1 MKTFYLKL
9 LTIIALLLGI
19 YLSTNRYY
27 QYMRSKNFE
36 ILNER
41 QSIII
46 QLPNAEYIEIISRN
60 DQVTDY
66 KETTEKPFNVIT
78 NIQKNS
84 SLENSIMRTDLFYE
98 YIENRENK
106 RETIITPIDSKNIDV
121 GITSTTAYKYKEG
134 LKYVIQL
141 DYTNKTEFRDTEEPG
156 VIYFEDKGCKVEIYD
171 PNLDYSTTGNRQ
183 TLQLKRDYSPSVE
196 YNIKLTITCKE

>member
-9 LTIIALLLGI
+9 LTIIAVLLGI
-19 YLSTNRYY
+19 FLSTNRYY
-27 QYMRSKNFE
+27 QYMSSKNFE

-46 QLPNAEYIEIISRN
+46 QLPNTEYIEIISRN

-66 KETTEKPFNVIT
+66 KETTEKPFSVIT

-98 YIENRENK
+98 YIENKDNK
-106 RETIITPIDSKNIDV
+106 REVIITPINSKNIDMD
-121 GITSTTAYKYKEG
+121 IRSTTAYQYKEG

-141 DYTNKTEFRDTEEPG
+141 DYTNKTEFRDTGEPG
-156 VIYFEDKGCKVEIYD
+156 VVYFEDKGCKVEIYD
-171 PNLDYSTTGNRQ
+171 PNLDYSATENKQ
-183 TLQLKRDYSPSVE
+183 SLLLKRDYNPSVE